1 MIRLSKDKR
10 DKLILVAIGAIAV
23 IAGLWFGIIKTR
35 REQIVQSKSKLLKA
49 MDKLEKAKRVV
60 SHGAQAEQDMEAATR
75 RLATIEDTM
84 ASGDLFSWAL
94 SLRDKACAGHD
105 VTIIDVARPGKAEVG
120 VLAQFP
126 YEAAIFSLRG
136 SAYYHDLG
144 KFLADFENRFPYF
157 RAQNLSLGTG
167 SGGAVGTD
175 SSASRLGDEKLSF
188 KMDIVALIKPN
199 Q

>member
-1 MIRLSKDKR
+1 MTRLSKEKR

-23 IAGLWFGIIKTR
+23 MAGLWFGVIKTR
-35 REQIVQSKSKLLKA
+35 REQIVQSKSKLAKA
-49 MDKLEKAKRVV
+49 MDKLEKAKRMV
-60 SHGAQAEQDMEAATR
+60 SHAAQAEADMEAATK
-75 RLATIEDTM
+75 RLAAIEDTM

-94 SLRDKACAGHD
+94 LLLEKARAGHE
-105 VTIIDVARPGKAEVG
+105 VSIIDVARPGKAEVSL
-120 VLAQFP
+120 LAQFP
-126 YEAAIFSLRG
+126 YEAAVFSVRG
-136 SAYYHDLG
+136 AAYYHDLG

-175 SSASRLGDEKLSF
+175 SSAARVGDEKLSF
-188 KMDIVALIKPN
+188 KIDIVALIKPN